1 MIALLTTYLVLAYV
15 LIPGVLFR
23 TFAGFFVR
31 LRLFQLT
38 KTQEATIGCLVAFLP
53 LLLANWTVWKC
64 PFAKQHPFTYAYG
77 TVGDYKRDYELGFGL
92 VVAEDPARLL
102 DPDREPKT
110 VYERAVSTI
119 WRRQLRFLSWYYA
132 FIILEAVLFGSLAN
146 QYGNWWG
153 RNLIYDW
160 LARKILLPKISEW
173 QLLLTDF
180 AFPKTPKREVQADVL
195 CDGILYRGTV
205 GDYFLD
211 TAGSL
216 SGMLLKNT
224 ERFRRKDY
232 EFACDRAGGG
242 TVDHDE
248 FWRKIPGSNFYIPA
262 EKISNLNVRFPQLD
276 EDFQAFIN
284 QLLSEI
290 DAPSGTTATFDAPDA
305 SVTQTTDSA
314 NGVKSDSDRIDS
326 AESAD

>member
-23 TFAGFFVR
+23 TWAGFFVK

-53 LLLANWTVWKC
+53 ILLANWTVWKC
-64 PFAKQHPFTYAYG
+64 PYAQQHPFSYAYG
-77 TVGDYKRDYELGFGL
+77 TIDNYKRDYKLCFGL
-92 VVAEDPARLL
+92 VIAEDPAKLL
-102 DPDREPKT
+102 DPEREPKT
-110 VYERAVSTI
+110 VYELAVSAI

-132 FIILEAVLFGSLAN
+132 FTVLEAILFGILAN

-153 RNLIYDW
+153 RNPIYDW
-160 LARKILLPKISEW
+160 LARKIFLPKISEW

-180 AFPKTPKREVQADVL
+180 AFPKKPKREVQADVL
-195 CDGILYRGTV
+195 CDGILYRGIV

-216 SGMLLKNT
+216 SGILLKNA

-232 EFACDRAGGG
+232 ERAVKKANGGSIN
-242 TVDHDE
+242 HDE
-248 FWRKIPGSNFYIPA
+248 YWRAIPGSNFYIPA
-262 EKISNLNVRFPQLD
+262 DKISNFNVRFPQLAK
-276 EDFQAFIN
+276 DFQAFIN
-284 QLLSEI
+284 QLLREM
-290 DAPSGTTATFDAPDA
+290 DVPHGTTATFEGTKP
-305 SVTQTTDSA
+305 SVTDATTSPK
-314 NGVKSDSDRIDS
+314 NSDAKTVPSRPDQS
-326 AESAD
+326 GT